1 MSGLCRDG
9 NRVSSKPGA
18 HVVLRS
24 ILGLKIDPNSVP
36 AQSEGRDAY
45 LTIIEPPYV
54 PPLKGIQVKVEK
66 E

>member
-1 MSGLCRDG
+1 M
-9 NRVSSKPGA
+9 
-18 HVVLRS
+18 VLRS
-24 ILGLKIDPNSVP
+24 ILGLEIDPNCIP

-54 PPLKGIQVKVEK
+54 PPLGGTQVKIEK